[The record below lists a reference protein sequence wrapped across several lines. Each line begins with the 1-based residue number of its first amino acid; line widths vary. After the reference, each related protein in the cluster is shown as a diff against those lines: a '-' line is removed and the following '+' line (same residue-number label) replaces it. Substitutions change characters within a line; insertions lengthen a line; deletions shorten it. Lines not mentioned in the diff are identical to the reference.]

1 MHIDCFSLPSNLS
14 TVLAHSSVLLDL
26 ISHYSN
32 IFKYTNF
39 LGIKHT
45 PRVSLNQFVMLT
57 VILTESRVIWETG
70 LWPHTCRD
78 YFEVGRKTLPLW
90 VAPLP
95 GWGPGLCKWRE
106 GAEQQQQQHPSL
118 SASWLWI
125 PCEQLLQAPVVLA
138 PSPCWTVPRN
148 CAEENPSSFQLILFR
163 VFLCFCFVLNYS
175 NRKQNKD
182 TV

>member
-1 MHIDCFSLPSNLS
+1 MINVLFLSSSPDFAVFLLVGCALGSRQDQKQKAFFCCCFVDLFSVHIDCFSLSSNLS
-14 TVLAHSSVLLDL
+14 TVLAHSSVLLDP

-95 GWGPGLCKWRE
+95 GWGPGLCK
-106 GAEQQQQQHPSL
+106 
-118 SASWLWI
+118 
-125 PCEQLLQAPVVLA
+125 
-138 PSPCWTVPRN
+138 
-148 CAEENPSSFQLILFR
+148 
-163 VFLCFCFVLNYS
+163 
-175 NRKQNKD
+175 
-182 TV
+182 